1 MSCRWRMF
9 SFANDADYC
18 VFQPPGWRQKVT
30 RVEYCLRVRL
40 LRWYMTWPRSLTS
53 FYGRFFC
60 WPLVTSSCLL
70 LFVGCELGIRNPLE
84 VEVAQKKYV
93 YIKSISSPTL
103 LTRFWSN
110 LLYDIYLWKNVPSPG
125 SISTAPLPHTF
136 CPPSGTSVPRKWKKN
151 YMISI

>member
-1 MSCRWRMF
+1 ME
-9 SFANDADYC
+9 D
-18 VFQPPGWRQKVT
+18 VFVCKW
-30 RVEYCLRVRL
+30 CRL
-40 LRWYMTWPRSLTS
+40 LCFSTAEVTTKGDPRRTLPKSQITTLIYDLTPLIDLILWS
-53 FYGRFFC
+53 FFFC